1 MREREKRKYLPRKAV
16 TQMQYAAVVAVVC
29 VIGYVIA
36 GFVRIRWITLG
47 VSAAM
52 LLTVLTFM
60 KKYNNSG
67 ESSVNEKT
75 SD

>member
-1 MREREKRKYLPRKAV
+1 MREREKRKYLPRKVV

-36 GFVRIRWITLG
+36 GFVKIRWITLG

-60 KKYNNSG
+60 KNTTIAGK
-67 ESSVNEKT
+67 VR
-75 SD
+75 

>member
-16 TQMQYAAVVAVVC
+16 TKMQYAAVVAVVC